1 MKNHTRKS
9 VPGLTALLALMLP
22 AAVWAFDLTPMTQT
36 FEPSGSSINRTF
48 TINND
53 RDEEVAVSV
62 TVKARTVDTLGA
74 ETLKDTND
82 FAIFPTQI
90 MLKGK
95 SSQVIR
101 VQWQGNSASRSEQA
115 YRIIAEEVPLK
126 SSPARA
132 QGSSMSIKLI
142 LRFGGTIYVSPA
154 EARSDVVVA
163 SAEPVKTSGGVLLA
177 LVLENRGNRH
187 AIIDQ
192 PSLTIKAGKNTSRV
206 LEAELGKTLAGENI
220 LAGGSRSI
228 NLPWPKGVPVGP
240 IEAKLN
246 ASFLQ

>member
-1 MKNHTRKS
+1 M
-9 VPGLTALLALMLP
+9 TALLALMLP
-22 AAVWAFDLTPMTQT
+22 VAGWTFELTPMTQT
-36 FEPSGSSINRTF
+36 FEPSGSSVNRTF

-62 TVKARTVDTLGA
+62 TVKARSVDAAGA
-74 ETLKDTND
+74 ETLKDTDD

-95 SSQVIR
+95 SSQVVR
-101 VQWQGNSASRSEQA
+101 VQWQGNSALRSEQS

-126 SSPARA
+126 SSPANS
-132 QGSSMSIKLI
+132 QGPSMSIKLI
-142 LRFGGTIYVSPA
+142 LRFGGTIYVAPA
-154 EARSDVVVA
+154 EARSNVVVA
-163 SAEPVKTSGGVLLA
+163 SAKPVKTSKGVLLA

-192 PSLTIKAGKNTSRV
+192 PSLSIKTGKKTNRV
-206 LEAELGKTLAGENI
+206 LEAELGKILAGENI
-220 LAGGSRSI
+220 LAGGSRSLS
-228 NLPWPKGVPVGP
+228 LPWPQGVPVGP

-246 ASFLQ
+246 ASYLQ